1 VLSEQLKSDLSNLML
16 LCDTHHRLID
26 KVDVQGHPVER
37 LQEMKRK
44 HEERM
49 ELLTSLNPE
58 KQSHVLLYG
67 AKVGAVDSFL
77 NHKEASL
84 GMVPDRYPATGTP
97 LALSLQNASWND
109 RDSKFWEIEGPHL
122 ESIFGRDI
130 EPRFRD
136 GSVQHISVFALAPQ
150 PLLIRLGTLLT
161 DIRNVEVYQRQREPQ
176 TWRWQDRPHDAEKLI
191 IVKPSKGGGKVALKL
206 SLSATID
213 DARITSVLGDD
224 VSIWTLTL
232 PNTHFTNG

>member
-1 VLSEQLKSDLSNLML
+1 MLSEQLKSDLSNLML

-136 GSVQHISVFALAPQ
+136 GPKASFCWICSIRISVFLIKIPASPMRPRMALNPNGCWNKMSIGAAPIN
-150 PLLIRLGTLLT
+150 PRGPVMNI
-161 DIRNVEVYQRQREPQ
+161 I
-176 TWRWQDRPHDAEKLI
+176 I
-191 IVKPSKGGGKVALKL
+191 IVESERTCRTMTRRVIVG
-206 SLSATID
+206 
-213 DARITSVLGDD
+213 
-224 VSIWTLTL
+224 
-232 PNTHFTNG
+232 